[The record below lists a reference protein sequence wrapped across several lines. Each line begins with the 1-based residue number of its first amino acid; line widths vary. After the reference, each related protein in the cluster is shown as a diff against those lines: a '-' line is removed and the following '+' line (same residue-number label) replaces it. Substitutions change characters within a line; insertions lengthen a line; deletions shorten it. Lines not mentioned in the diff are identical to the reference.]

1 MMAQARVQVIE
12 RRRLRSS
19 TTSSPHTVQNTFT
32 SSRCVIQV
40 FSHIAQCFSSDTL
53 GAVVAHFGTTIFGVV
68 IAVANTTNST
78 ITQRL
83 RVCDLPEC
91 FYQDRL
97 TFSFS
102 VHGVSLSTMYSVR
115 GLSRSSL
122 WGIRWA
128 STDVSE

>member
-1 MMAQARVQVIE
+1 SGVQGWPQNRHFRASVRARRYLLRMMAQARVQVIE

-19 TTSSPHTVQNTFT
+19 TTSSPHTVQNPFT

-68 IAVANTTNST
+68 IAVADSTNST

-83 RVCDLPEC
+83 RVCDLPE
-91 FYQDRL
+91 
-97 TFSFS
+97 
-102 VHGVSLSTMYSVR
+102 
-115 GLSRSSL
+115 
-122 WGIRWA
+122 
-128 STDVSE
+128 